1 MSKPKTRSVRKRAE
15 RHRGITPRLRP
26 GPDAS
31 ATPAQGASPARLRL
45 VGLGASAGGLE
56 ALQQFLSGVR
66 SDSGMA
72 FVIVTHQHP
81 DAPTLLPQ
89 LLARHSQVPV
99 TVVAENLEPE
109 PNHVYVAPPGR
120 PISFE
125 GGRFHFGQAAEHER
139 PIDHL
144 FKSLARELREDAIA
158 VVLSGTGSDGTLGI
172 TEIKTA
178 GGLVLAQ
185 DTSSARFSGMPSS
198 AAATRLLDG
207 VMAPEHLPVE
217 LSRLV
222 SRRQNAA
229 GSPLENGAAVDRLLQ
244 TLRRHTGHDFAAYKK
259 STLLRRIERRM
270 NSRAI
275 ASVDEYCDLLE
286 RDHEE
291 TQVLFREFLIS
302 VTGFFR
308 DPDVFDALRSE
319 LRTLLEAHDSNV
331 TFRAWIP
338 ACATG
343 EEAYSIAITI
353 SELMAELGRNPTVQV
368 FATDL
373 DAQAV
378 DAARAGRYPLS
389 IAADVGAERLER
401 FFVKHDD
408 EYRVKK
414 EVRELIVFAVQNVIK
429 DPPFTKLHLVSCRNL
444 LIYLE
449 PALQRRVLALF
460 SYALRPGGLLL
471 LGSSENVP
479 GPDDLF
485 VSTDRKHKLFRR
497 ERSRFEAPSEFPQP
511 PSRPRPESLSR
522 PRLGGREGSGLG
534 PAAERALL
542 KHLAPA
548 SVLVTDRGD
557 ILYFHGR
564 TGQFL
569 EPAAGEPGSNLFGM
583 ARAGLRLELP
593 AALRQAAAQQ
603 EPVIRAGLSV
613 ESNGGVLGVKVTVRR
628 LDEPELGRETFLVSF
643 EVDPDGAKK
652 AQLAGD
658 ERGPEGSRARE
669 LELELEHT
677 RENLQG
683 TIEELETSNEELKS
697 TNEELQSTNEELQS
711 ANEELETSRE
721 EMQSL
726 NEELQTVNSELGE
739 RNQALSQANDDM
751 QNLLNSTDIA
761 TVFLDSNLAIKRFTT
776 QARRVFSLID
786 TDIGRPISD
795 LTANVRYQEFVQD
808 AREVLRSLVFK
819 EREIQTKEGAWRL
832 MRIMPYR
839 TAENLIDGLVMTF
852 IDIDRIKRNETEA
865 LARRAFLEHLLEALP
880 NGVAVL
886 DAALTIA
893 SANST
898 FYEILRTSPKRALN
912 ERLHLDGVLEA
923 PELAA
928 ELERVLADGHEV
940 WGLKV
945 SPQNRLKEKA
955 LRVCARRFHAPG
967 AEQPSLVLVVED
979 VGQASSGA

>member
-1 MSKPKTRSVRKRAE
+1 MSKPKNRSVRKRAD
-15 RHRGITPRLRP
+15 RRGIAPQSHSGP
-26 GPDAS
+26 GTTIS
-31 ATPAQGASPARLRL
+31 TEGASPTRLRL

-56 ALQQFLSGVR
+56 ALQQFLSAVR
-66 SDSGMA
+66 DDCGMA
-72 FVIVTHQHP
+72 FAIVTHQHP
-81 DAPTLLPQ
+81 DATTLLPE
-89 LLARHSQVPV
+89 LLAKHSQVPV
-99 TVVAENLEPE
+99 TIVTENLEPE
-109 PNHVYVAPPGR
+109 PNHVYVAPPGP
-120 PISFE
+120 PITFE
-125 GGRFHFGQAAEHER
+125 GGRFHFGEAVEHGH
-139 PIDHL
+139 PIDH
-144 FKSLARELREDAIA
+144 FFSSLASELGEDAVG

-172 TEIKTA
+172 SEIKAA
-178 GGLVLAQ
+178 GGLALAQ
-185 DTSSARFSGMPSS
+185 DTSSARFPGMPSS
-198 AAATRLLDG
+198 ASATRLLDG
-207 VMAPEHLPVE
+207 VLAPERMPSE
-217 LSRLV
+217 LSRLL
-222 SRRQNAA
+222 SRRQTAS
-229 GSPLENGAAVDRLLQ
+229 GSPLEPGAAVDRLLQ

-275 ASVDEYCDLLE
+275 GSVDEYCQLIE

-308 DPDVFDALRSE
+308 DPEVFSALRSE
-319 LRTLLEAHDSNV
+319 LRTLLEAHDPDV

-353 SELMAELGRNPTVQV
+353 SELMAELGKSPTVQV

-373 DAQAV
+373 DAHAV

-389 IAADVGAERLER
+389 IAGDVGAERLER
-401 FFVKHDD
+401 FFVKHED

-414 EVRELIVFAVQNVIK
+414 EIRELIVFAVQNVIK

-497 ERSRFEAPSEFPQP
+497 DRSRFEAPSEFPQP
-511 PSRPRPESLSR
+511 PSRPRAEPLVR
-522 PRLGGREGSGLG
+522 PRLGGREGSG
-534 PAAERALL
+534 AVAERALL

-548 SVLVTDRGD
+548 SVLVTERGD

-593 AALRQAAAQQ
+593 AAMRQAAAQQ
-603 EPVIRAGLSV
+603 EPVIRSGLSV
-613 ESNGGVLGVKVTVRR
+613 ESNGSLLGVKVTVRR
-628 LDEPELGRETFLVSF
+628 LEEPEFGREMFLVSF
-643 EVDPDGAKK
+643 EIDPDNSKK
-652 AQLAGD
+652 AKLRED
-658 ERGPEGSRARE
+658 EPGPEGSRARE

-795 LTANVRYQEFVQD
+795 LTANVRYQEFVED

-852 IDIDRIKRNETEA
+852 IDIDRIKRNEAEA
-865 LARRAFLEHLLEALP
+865 LARHAFLEQLLEALP

-893 SANST
+893 SANAR
-898 FYEILRTSPKRALN
+898 FYEILRTSRKRALH

-923 PELAA
+923 PDLAV
-928 ELERVLADGHEV
+928 ELERVLGGGHEL
-940 WGLKV
+940 WGV
-945 SPQNRLKEKA
+945 QVRPQNRLKDKELK
-955 LRVCARRFHAPG
+955 VSARLFRAQG
-967 AEQPSLVLVVED
+967 AEQPSVLLVVED
-979 VGQASSGA
+979 VGQVPAAG